1 MDIRT
6 LFLAPHTV
14 IGWLR
19 KSQVGT
25 RSMTTVEMMVAKW
38 FVLVIQMK
46 GIGLLLYAMAVGL
59 GTSGKMVR
67 LNTHLYRLGLDTKIF
82 NIYL

>member
-6 LFLAPHTV
+6 LSVTPHTV
-14 IGWLR
+14 TGWLR
-19 KSQVGT
+19 KSQNGAQ
-25 RSMTTVEMMVAKW
+25 SMKTAEMMVAKW
-38 FVLVIQMK
+38 FVLVIHMK
-46 GIGLLLYAMAVGL
+46 GIGLLLYAMAAGL
-59 GTSGKMVR
+59 VTIGKMVS